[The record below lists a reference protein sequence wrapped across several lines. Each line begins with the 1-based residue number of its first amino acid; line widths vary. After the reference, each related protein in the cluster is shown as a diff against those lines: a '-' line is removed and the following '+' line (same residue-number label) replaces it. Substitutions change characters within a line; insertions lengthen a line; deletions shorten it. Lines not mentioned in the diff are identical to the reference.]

1 MQIFNL
7 FGKSSTAVL
16 LSGAVVIAVILAVG
30 AYLNST
36 FLMEYFYGGY
46 EGFEVGKAC
55 EADAECG
62 EGLMCKD
69 KVCVAKDGFE
79 DMEEEA
85 AEGADAKNG
94 EETKEGFYGD
104 AAGTRMA
111 GQADV
116 SGDRQRAAD
125 LQAQHATR
133 MESALSGSV
142 PAGVDPM
149 APVYSS
155 VGAQDDLTGA
165 NMAEAGMSNNLKPH
179 SFPKAQ
185 LNPSELLPNEDVESQ
200 WARAHPKAQGE
211 LEGKNFLEAGHH
223 VGLNTVGSS
232 LRNANLSVRSEP
244 PNPQMNVSVWNQTT
258 IQPDIVRR
266 GFEIGN

>member
-1 MQIFNL
+1 
-7 FGKSSTAVL
+7 
-16 LSGAVVIAVILAVG
+16 
-30 AYLNST
+30 
-36 FLMEYFYGGY
+36 
-46 EGFEVGKAC
+46 
-55 EADAECG
+55 
-62 EGLMCKD
+62 MCKD

-79 DMEEEA
+79 DMPEDEAEEEMP
-85 AEGADAKNG
+85 AEEKG
-94 EETKEGFYGD
+94 ETTEGFYGD
-104 AAGTRMA
+104 AAGTRVA
-111 GQADV
+111 GHADV
-116 SGDRQRAAD
+116 AGDRQRAAD

-133 MESALSGSV
+133 MEGALSGSV
-142 PAGVDPM
+142 PAGMDPM
-149 APVYSS
+149 ASQYSQ

-165 NMAEAGMSNNLKPH
+165 NMAEAGMSNNLKAH
-179 SFPKAQ
+179 SYPKAQ

-258 IQPDIVRR
+258 IQPDVVRR